1 MSMFFQKFLFLCVP
15 RFFTLDDLYI
25 RAELACRPMLGPMA
39 TNGPVHVD
47 FFRKEQTGI
56 VTTHFSL

>member
-1 MSMFFQKFLFLCVP
+1 
-15 RFFTLDDLYI
+15 LYI

-47 FFRKEQTGI
+47 FFRKEQTGNETKHLSLY
-56 VTTHFSL
+56 TTADLRI